1 MMILLIFWR
10 RQLSRDGRPVHRLTL
25 FRLTCARLSTVL
37 LLLVSYPL
45 SSLAAPDQSTGVAA
59 PEKSPISWARAVNT
73 RPGRD
78 APDLMERLRDGF
90 AMPDL
95 DNELVQKYQ
104 NYYLQH
110 PGAMKRLL
118 ENGRR
123 YFYYVLEELERRGMP
138 SELALLPMVE
148 SSYNPRA
155 LSPARAAGLWQF
167 IPSTGRNYGLS
178 QSWWEDNRR
187 DVVSSTGAALDYLS
201 YLYSLMGDWHLA
213 LASYNWGEGSVGRAV
228 AKNQQQGL
236 ATGYDDIRMPA
247 ETKNYVPR
255 LQAIKNILR
264 NPQLVSQLGLPVLP
278 NRPYFESVALYG
290 KHIDLETVA
299 KLANISVDE
308 VKALNPE
315 HYRPVLKVE
324 TINLPKDRVSQFKA
338 NLNAYQESEKPL
350 SRWASYTVK
359 PGEKPERI
367 ADKFKMSL
375 SQLQEANG
383 VSLKS
388 LGKPG
393 QPLLVLTEGGDLP
406 KGAGP
411 VNEMDE
417 NTPVS
422 VPEIEKPTGKSAGGK
437 AEKSSGKGKDSSAK
451 ESRSDKGGKSG
462 KTGKN
467 EKAAKSDKS
476 GGKADKSAGADKAG
490 KSGKDAGSSKASS
503 SKSADKPS
511 AAKTSSQK
519 SASGSEKSGNKPAA
533 SGKSSSKSDS
543 KDKKR

>member
-1 MMILLIFWR
+1 MNLHRALL
-10 RQLSRDGRPVHRLTL
+10 SLTL
-25 FRLTCARLSTVL
+25 SFLI
-37 LLLVSYPL
+37 SYPL
-45 SSLAAPDQSTGVAA
+45 NSLAAPDQSTGVAA
-59 PEKSPISWARAVNT
+59 PEKSPIGWTRAVNT

-78 APDLMERLRDGF
+78 APDLLERLRDGF

-213 LASYNWGEGSVGRAV
+213 LASYNWGEGAVGRAV

-236 ATGYDDIRMPA
+236 PTGYDDIRMPA

-264 NPQLVSQLGLPVLP
+264 SPQYVSQMSLPVLP

-324 TINLPKDRVSQFKA
+324 TINLPKDRVAQFKA

-350 SRWASYTVK
+350 SRWASYTVQ

-388 LGKPG
+388 LSKPG
-393 QPLLVLTEGGDLP
+393 QPLLVLTEGSNDLP
-406 KGAGP
+406 KGTAP
-411 VNEMDE
+411 VADMDE
-417 NTPVS
+417 NTPVA
-422 VPEIEKPTGKSAGGK
+422 VTEADKPTAKSASK
-437 AEKSSGKGKDSSAK
+437 TEKSTAKSDSTA
-451 ESRSDKGGKSG
+451 RSEKSG
-462 KTGKN
+462 KAT
-467 EKAAKSDKS
+467 
-476 GGKADKSAGADKAG
+476 DKSAKTDKSTKPSKGDKTDKGAKSARDTGSKSPAAKPTDKAAT
-490 KSGKDAGSSKASS
+490 S
-503 SKSADKPS
+503 
-511 AAKTSSQK
+511 KTSSQK
-519 SASGSEKSGNKPAA
+519 ASSSNDKA
-533 SGKSSSKSDS
+533 SGKSSATGKSGGKSDT
-543 KDKKR
+543 KDKSGKH

>member
-1 MMILLIFWR
+1 MNLPR
-10 RQLSRDGRPVHRLTL
+10 VSR
-25 FRLTCARLSTVL
+25 AILSTSL
-37 LLLVSYPL
+37 LLLISQPL
-45 SSLAAPDQSTGVAA
+45 VGLAADQSTGVAA

-104 NYYLQH
+104 NYYMKN

-123 YFYYVLEELERRGMP
+123 YAYYVLEELERRGMP

-148 SSYNPRA
+148 SSYNPKA

-213 LASYNWGEGSVGRAV
+213 LASYNWGEGAVGRAV
-228 AKNQQQGL
+228 AKNQAQGMPI
-236 ATGYDDIRMPA
+236 GYDDIRMPA

-264 NPQLVSQLGLPVLP
+264 NQQLVSQMGLPVLP

-290 KHIDLETVA
+290 KHIDLDTVA

-338 NLNAYQESEKPL
+338 NLSNYQETEKPL
-350 SRWASYTVK
+350 SKWAAYTVQ
-359 PGEKPERI
+359 PGEKPASI

-406 KGAGP
+406 KGAAP
-411 VNEMDE
+411 VSEMNE

-422 VPEIEKPTGKSAGGK
+422 VPEDDKPSK
-437 AEKSSGKGKDSSAK
+437 AAAKTDKNDKPSGKGK
-451 ESRSDKGGKSG
+451 ESG
-462 KTGKN
+462 KADKN
-467 EKAAKSDKS
+467 TKGAKDAKDPQSDKS
-476 GGKADKSAGADKAG
+476 GGKGKTEKSSGADKSSKSAKEPAASKAPAAKASASKSSDKT
-490 KSGKDAGSSKASS
+490 SNASS
-503 SKSADKPS
+503 SKSA
-511 AAKTSSQK
+511 
-519 SASGSEKSGNKPAA
+519 PA
-533 SGKSSSKSDS
+533 KSSGKSDS
-543 KDKKR
+543 KDKSKR

>member
-1 MMILLIFWR
+1 MNLPRVFRAILPTAFLLLIG
-10 RQLSRDGRPVHRLTL
+10 QP
-25 FRLTCARLSTVL
+25 
-37 LLLVSYPL
+37 LVG
-45 SSLAAPDQSTGVAA
+45 LAADQSTGVAA

-95 DNELVQKYQ
+95 NNELVEKYQ
-104 NYYLQH
+104 NYYIKN
-110 PGAMKRLL
+110 PGAMRRLL
-118 ENGRR
+118 ENSRR
-123 YFYYVLEELERRGMP
+123 YAYYVLEELERRGMP

-148 SSYNPRA
+148 SSYNPKA

-187 DVVSSTGAALDYLS
+187 DVVSSTGAALDYLA

-213 LASYNWGEGSVGRAV
+213 LASYNWGEGAVGRAV
-228 AKNQQQGL
+228 AKNQAQGL
-236 ATGYDDIRMPA
+236 PTGYDDIRMPA

-264 NPQLVSQLGLPVLP
+264 NPQLVSQMNLPVLP

-290 KHIDLETVA
+290 KHIDLDTVA

-315 HYRPVLKVE
+315 HYRPVMKVE
-324 TINLPKDRVSQFKA
+324 TINLPKDRVSQFKT
-338 NLNAYQESEKPL
+338 NLNNYQETEKPL
-350 SRWASYTVK
+350 SKWAAYTVQ
-359 PGEKPERI
+359 PGEKPTSI

-388 LGKPG
+388 LSKPG

-406 KGAGP
+406 KGAAP
-411 VNEMDE
+411 VSEMNE

-422 VPEIEKPTGKSAGGK
+422 VPEDDKPS
-437 AEKSSGKGKDSSAK
+437 KSSGKADKSGKLGTGKDSSAK
-451 ESRSDKGGKSG
+451 STKGAKSAKETKDSKSDKASSKSSKPVKESSREPSSSKASATKSTATKNSDKNSDKPSS
-462 KTGKN
+462 KTNSGSS
-467 EKAAKSDKS
+467 KSAPAKS
-476 GGKADKSAGADKAG
+476 GGKAD
-490 KSGKDAGSSKASS
+490 
-503 SKSADKPS
+503 
-511 AAKTSSQK
+511 
-519 SASGSEKSGNKPAA
+519 
-533 SGKSSSKSDS
+533 S
-543 KDKKR
+543 KDKSKR

>member
-1 MMILLIFWR
+1 MNLPRVRAL
-10 RQLSRDGRPVHRLTL
+10 
-25 FRLTCARLSTVL
+25 LSTAL
-37 LLLVSYPL
+37 LLLIGQPL
-45 SSLAAPDQSTGVAA
+45 VGLAADQSTGVAA

-78 APDLMERLRDGF
+78 APDLLERLRDGF

-95 DNELVQKYQ
+95 NNDLVQKYQ
-104 NYYLQH
+104 TYYTKN
-110 PGAMKRLL
+110 PGAMRRLL

-123 YFYYVLEELERRGMP
+123 YLYYVLEELERRGMP

-148 SSYNPRA
+148 SSYNPKA
-155 LSPARAAGLWQF
+155 LSPARASGLWQF

-213 LASYNWGEGSVGRAV
+213 LASYNWGEGAVGRAV
-228 AKNQQQGL
+228 AKNQAQGL
-236 ATGYDDIRMPA
+236 PTGYDDIRMPA

-264 NPQLVSQLGLPVLP
+264 DPQLVAQMNLPVLP

-290 KHIDLETVA
+290 KHIDLDTVA

-338 NLNAYQESEKPL
+338 NLNDYQESEKPL
-350 SRWASYTVK
+350 SRWASYTVQ
-359 PGEKPERI
+359 PGEKPAGI
-367 ADKFKMSL
+367 ADKFKMSI

-393 QPLLVLTEGGDLP
+393 QPLLVLTEGSDLP
-406 KGAGP
+406 KGAAP
-411 VNEMDE
+411 VSEMNE

-422 VPEIEKPTGKSAGGK
+422 VPDEDKPS
-437 AEKSSGKGKDSSAK
+437 
-451 ESRSDKGGKSG
+451 
-462 KTGKN
+462 
-467 EKAAKSDKS
+467 KAASKAKDKV
-476 GGKADKSAGADKAG
+476 KADKSYITDKNSKTAKES
-490 KSGKDAGSSKASS
+490 KSDKPTSKNSKAPTSKSTS
-503 SKSADKPS
+503 SKSSDKPS
-511 AAKTSSQK
+511 AST
-519 SASGSEKSGNKPAA
+519 KPATA
-533 SGKSSSKSDS
+533 KPAPAKSTSKSDS
-543 KDKKR
+543 KDKSKR

>member
-1 MMILLIFWR
+1 MNLPRVRAL
-10 RQLSRDGRPVHRLTL
+10 
-25 FRLTCARLSTVL
+25 LSTAL
-37 LLLVSYPL
+37 LLLIGQPL
-45 SSLAAPDQSTGVAA
+45 VGLAADQSTGVAA

-78 APDLMERLRDGF
+78 APDLLERLRDGF

-95 DNELVQKYQ
+95 NNDLVQKYQ
-104 NYYLQH
+104 TYYTKN
-110 PGAMKRLL
+110 PGAMRRLL

-123 YFYYVLEELERRGMP
+123 YLYYVLEELERRGMP

-148 SSYNPRA
+148 SSYNPKA
-155 LSPARAAGLWQF
+155 LSPARASGLWQF

-213 LASYNWGEGSVGRAV
+213 LASYNWGEGAVGRAV
-228 AKNQQQGL
+228 AKNQAQGL
-236 ATGYDDIRMPA
+236 PTGYDDIRMPA

-264 NPQLVSQLGLPVLP
+264 DPQLVAQMNLPVLP

-290 KHIDLETVA
+290 KHIDLDTVA

-338 NLNAYQESEKPL
+338 NLNDYQESEKPL
-350 SRWASYTVK
+350 SRWASYTVQ
-359 PGEKPERI
+359 PGEKPAGI
-367 ADKFKMSL
+367 ADKFKMSI

-393 QPLLVLTEGGDLP
+393 QPLLVLTEGSDLP
-406 KGAGP
+406 KGAAP
-411 VNEMDE
+411 VSEMNE

-422 VPEIEKPTGKSAGGK
+422 VPDEDKPS
-437 AEKSSGKGKDSSAK
+437 
-451 ESRSDKGGKSG
+451 
-462 KTGKN
+462 
-467 EKAAKSDKS
+467 KAASKAKDKA
-476 GGKADKSAGADKAG
+476 KADKSYITDKNSKTAKES
-490 KSGKDAGSSKASS
+490 KSDKPTSKNSKAPTSKSTS
-503 SKSADKPS
+503 SKSSDKPS
-511 AAKTSSQK
+511 AST
-519 SASGSEKSGNKPAA
+519 KPATA
-533 SGKSSSKSDS
+533 KPAPAKSTSKSDS
-543 KDKKR
+543 KDKSKR

>member
-1 MMILLIFWR
+1 MNLPRVRAL
-10 RQLSRDGRPVHRLTL
+10 
-25 FRLTCARLSTVL
+25 LSTAL
-37 LLLVSYPL
+37 LLLIGQPL
-45 SSLAAPDQSTGVAA
+45 VGLAADQSTGVAA

-78 APDLMERLRDGF
+78 APDLLERLRDGF

-95 DNELVQKYQ
+95 NNDLVQKYQ
-104 NYYLQH
+104 TYYTKN
-110 PGAMKRLL
+110 PGAIRRLL

-123 YFYYVLEELERRGMP
+123 YLYYVLEELERRGMP

-148 SSYNPRA
+148 SSYNPKA
-155 LSPARAAGLWQF
+155 LSPARASGLWQF

-213 LASYNWGEGSVGRAV
+213 LASYNWGEGAVGRAV
-228 AKNQQQGL
+228 AKNQAQGL
-236 ATGYDDIRMPA
+236 PTGYDDIRMPA

-264 NPQLVSQLGLPVLP
+264 DPQLVAQMNLPVLP

-290 KHIDLETVA
+290 KHIDLDTVA

-338 NLNAYQESEKPL
+338 NLNDYQESEKPL
-350 SRWASYTVK
+350 SRWASYTVQ
-359 PGEKPERI
+359 PGEKPAGI
-367 ADKFKMSL
+367 ADKFKMSI

-393 QPLLVLTEGGDLP
+393 QPLLVLTEGSDLP
-406 KGAGP
+406 KGAAP
-411 VNEMDE
+411 VSEMNE

-422 VPEIEKPTGKSAGGK
+422 VPDEDKPS
-437 AEKSSGKGKDSSAK
+437 
-451 ESRSDKGGKSG
+451 
-462 KTGKN
+462 
-467 EKAAKSDKS
+467 KAASKAKDKA
-476 GGKADKSAGADKAG
+476 KADKSDKTDKNSKTAKES
-490 KSGKDAGSSKASS
+490 KSDKPTSKNSKAPTSKSTS
-503 SKSADKPS
+503 SKSSDKPS
-511 AAKTSSQK
+511 ANT
-519 SASGSEKSGNKPAA
+519 KPATA
-533 SGKSSSKSDS
+533 KPAPAKSTSKSDS
-543 KDKKR
+543 KDKSKR

>member
-1 MMILLIFWR
+1 MN
-10 RQLSRDGRPVHRLTL
+10 L
-25 FRLTCARLSTVL
+25 FRALFFPVALIVTSVL
-37 LLLVSYPL
+37 ATGAN
-45 SSLAAPDQSTGVAA
+45 AANDQSTGVAA

-95 DNELVQKYQ
+95 DNELVHKYQ
-104 NYYLQH
+104 NYYLKN
-110 PGAMKRLL
+110 PAAMRRLL

-123 YFYYVLEELERRGMP
+123 YAYYVLEELERRGMP

-148 SSYNPRA
+148 SSYNPKA

-213 LASYNWGEGSVGRAV
+213 LASYNWGEGAVGRAV
-228 AKNQQQGL
+228 ARNQQQGQPS
-236 ATGYDDIRMPA
+236 GYDDIRMPA

-264 NPQLVSQLGLPVLP
+264 DPQLVAQMNLPILP

-290 KHIDLETVA
+290 KHIDLDTVA

-315 HYRPVLKVE
+315 HYRPVMKVE
-324 TINLPKDRVSQFKA
+324 TINLPKERVAQFKS
-338 NLNAYQESEKPL
+338 NLSLLEENDKPL
-350 SRWASYTVK
+350 SKWVSYTVQ
-359 PGEKPERI
+359 PGEKPQRI
-367 ADKFKMSL
+367 ADKFNMSV

-388 LGKPG
+388 LSKPG
-393 QPLLVLTEGGDLP
+393 QPLLVLTEGNNELP
-406 KGAGP
+406 KGAAP
-411 VNEMDE
+411 LVEMND
-417 NTPVS
+417 NTPVN
-422 VPEIEKPTGKSAGGK
+422 VVEAEKPAKTSSRDKPLKSQ
-437 AEKSSGKGKDSSAK
+437 ST
-451 ESRSDKGGKSG
+451 RSKQLSG
-462 KTGKN
+462 KTGSTN
-467 EKAAKSDKS
+467 TGKASTKS
-476 GGKADKSAGADKAG
+476 GAPTN
-490 KSGKDAGSSKASS
+490 SKAPVKATQTKKSSGTQSS
-503 SKSADKPS
+503 SKKRDK
-511 AAKTSSQK
+511 
-519 SASGSEKSGNKPAA
+519 
-533 SGKSSSKSDS
+533 
-543 KDKKR
+543 

>member
-1 MMILLIFWR
+1 
-10 RQLSRDGRPVHRLTL
+10 
-25 FRLTCARLSTVL
+25 
-37 LLLVSYPL
+37 
-45 SSLAAPDQSTGVAA
+45 VAA

-78 APDLMERLRDGF
+78 APDLLERLRDGF

-104 NYYLQH
+104 NYYIKN

-123 YFYYVLEELERRGMP
+123 YAYYVLEELERRGMP

-148 SSYNPRA
+148 SSYNPKA

-201 YLYSLMGDWHLA
+201 YLFSLMGDWHLA
-213 LASYNWGEGSVGRAV
+213 LASYNWGEGAVGRAV
-228 AKNQQQGL
+228 AKNQAQGL
-236 ATGYDDIRMPA
+236 PTGYDDIRMPA

-264 NPQLVSQLGLPVLP
+264 NPQLVSQMGLPVLP

-290 KHIDLETVA
+290 KHIDLDTVA

-315 HYRPVLKVE
+315 HYRPVMKVE
-324 TINLPKDRVSQFKA
+324 TINLPKDRVSQFKT
-338 NLNAYQESEKPL
+338 NLNNYQETEKPL
-350 SRWASYTVK
+350 SKWAAYTVQ
-359 PGEKPERI
+359 PGEKPASI

-388 LGKPG
+388 LSKPG
-393 QPLLVLTEGGDLP
+393 QPLLVLTEGGELP
-406 KGAGP
+406 KGAAP
-411 VNEMDE
+411 VSEMND
-417 NTPVS
+417 NTPVA
-422 VPEIEKPTGKSAGGK
+422 VPEDDKPSKTAAK
-437 AEKSSGKGKDSSAK
+437 ADKPGAKGKGKDKDSGKAKSGKSAASDKGSKSAREPSATKAPTSKSTSSK
-451 ESRSDKGGKSG
+451 STSSKRSDKATSPS
-462 KTGKN
+462 TGK
-467 EKAAKSDKS
+467 AASTKPA
-476 GGKADKSAGADKAG
+476 GKAD
-490 KSGKDAGSSKASS
+490 SKNP
-503 SKSADKPS
+503 SK
-511 AAKTSSQK
+511 
-519 SASGSEKSGNKPAA
+519 
-533 SGKSSSKSDS
+533 
-543 KDKKR
+543 R

>member
-1 MMILLIFWR
+1 MTVSFLAR
-10 RQLSRDGRPVHRLTL
+10 ARAL
-25 FRLTCARLSTVL
+25 FSVAAL
-37 LLLVSYPL
+37 LLSGL
-45 SSLAAPDQSTGVAA
+45 SLNAAAAPDQSTGVAA
-59 PEKSPISWARAVNT
+59 PEKSPIGWTRAVNT

-78 APDLMERLRDGF
+78 APDLLERLRDGF

-95 DNELVQKYQ
+95 DNDLVRKYQ
-104 NYYLQH
+104 NYYQQN
-110 PGAMKRLL
+110 PGAMRRLL

-213 LASYNWGEGSVGRAV
+213 LASYNWGEGAVARAV

-255 LQAIKNILR
+255 LQAIKNVLR
-264 NPQLVSQLGLPVLP
+264 NPQMVAQLGLPVLP

-324 TINLPKDRVSQFKA
+324 TINLPKDRVSQFKS
-338 NLNAYQESEKPL
+338 NLNAYQDSEKPL
-350 SRWASYTVK
+350 SRWASYTVQ
-359 PGEKPERI
+359 PGEKPANI

-388 LGKPG
+388 LSKPG
-393 QPLLVLTEGGDLP
+393 QPLLVLTEGGNDLP
-406 KGAGP
+406 KGTAP
-411 VNEMDE
+411 VAEMDE
-417 NTPVS
+417 NTPS
-422 VPEIEKPTGKSAGGK
+422 NVPETDKPTGKPSAAK
-437 AEKSSGKGKDSSAK
+437 ADKAAAAKAVDASAKADKSS
-451 ESRSDKGGKSG
+451 
-462 KTGKN
+462 
-467 EKAAKSDKS
+467 KSDKS
-476 GGKADKSAGADKAG
+476 GKSSATKASDKADKGATAKSVSSKPGTAKPTASSDKA
-490 KSGKDAGSSKASS
+490 KSTATSK
-503 SKSADKPS
+503 KPE
-511 AAKTSSQK
+511 KT
-519 SASGSEKSGNKPAA
+519 E
-533 SGKSSSKSDS
+533 KSSSK
-543 KDKKR
+543 DKAQKR

>member
-1 MMILLIFWR
+1 MNQIRAILVAVFTGLA
-10 RQLSRDGRPVHRLTL
+10 LLPVS
-25 FRLTCARLSTVL
+25 AQ
-37 LLLVSYPL
+37 
-45 SSLAAPDQSTGVAA
+45 AAPDQSTGVAA

-78 APDLMERLRDGF
+78 APDLLERLRDGF

-110 PGAMKRLL
+110 PAALRRQLD
-118 ENGRR
+118 NSRR
-123 YFYYVLEELERRGMP
+123 YAYFVLEELERRGMP

-148 SSYNPRA
+148 SSYNPKA

-187 DVVSSTGAALDYLS
+187 DVISSTGAALDYLS

-213 LASYNWGEGSVGRAV
+213 LASYNWGEGAVGRAV

-236 ATGYDDIRMPA
+236 PTGYDDIRMPA

-264 NPQLVSQLGLPVLP
+264 SPQLVSQLGLPVLP
-278 NRPYFESVALYG
+278 NRPYFEAVALYG

-324 TINLPKDRVSQFKA
+324 TINLPKDRVAQFKN

-350 SRWASYTVK
+350 SRWATYTVQ

-388 LGKPG
+388 LSKPG
-393 QPLLVLTEGGDLP
+393 QPLLVLTEGGELP
-406 KGAGP
+406 KGTAP
-411 VNEMDE
+411 LVEMNE

-422 VPEIEKPTGKSAGGK
+422 VPDDPPPLPRSAAQKLGKASHSSKDASSKPTVSEKTDKPGKSSKASAKTASKETPADKSGKSSKGDKTTNAKSAGSK
-437 AEKSSGKGKDSSAK
+437 SAEKPAASRGSSAAK
-451 ESRSDKGGKSG
+451 P
-462 KTGKN
+462 
-467 EKAAKSDKS
+467 AAS
-476 GGKADKSAGADKAG
+476 
-490 KSGKDAGSSKASS
+490 AGSSKNGGA
-503 SKSADKPS
+503 SKSASDK
-511 AAKTSSQK
+511 
-519 SASGSEKSGNKPAA
+519 
-533 SGKSSSKSDS
+533 KSS
-543 KDKKR
+543 KK

>member
-1 MMILLIFWR
+1 MNLPRVRAL
-10 RQLSRDGRPVHRLTL
+10 
-25 FRLTCARLSTVL
+25 LSTAL
-37 LLLVSYPL
+37 LLLIGQPL
-45 SSLAAPDQSTGVAA
+45 VGLAADQSTGVAA

-78 APDLMERLRDGF
+78 APDLLERLRDGF

-95 DNELVQKYQ
+95 NNDLVQKYQ
-104 NYYLQH
+104 TYYTKN
-110 PGAMKRLL
+110 PGAMRRLL

-123 YFYYVLEELERRGMP
+123 YLYYVLEELERRGMP

-148 SSYNPRA
+148 SSYNPKA
-155 LSPARAAGLWQF
+155 LSPARASGLWQF

-213 LASYNWGEGSVGRAV
+213 LASYNWGEGAVGRAV
-228 AKNQQQGL
+228 AKNQAQGL
-236 ATGYDDIRMPA
+236 PTGYDDIRMPA

-264 NPQLVSQLGLPVLP
+264 DPQLVAQMNLPVLP

-290 KHIDLETVA
+290 KHIDLDTVA

-338 NLNAYQESEKPL
+338 NLNDYQESEKPL
-350 SRWASYTVK
+350 SRWASYTVQ
-359 PGEKPERI
+359 PGEKPAGI
-367 ADKFKMSL
+367 ADKFKMSI

-393 QPLLVLTEGGDLP
+393 QPLLVLTEGSDLP
-406 KGAGP
+406 KGAAP
-411 VNEMDE
+411 VSEMNE

-422 VPEIEKPTGKSAGGK
+422 VPDEDKPS
-437 AEKSSGKGKDSSAK
+437 
-451 ESRSDKGGKSG
+451 
-462 KTGKN
+462 
-467 EKAAKSDKS
+467 KAASKAKDKV
-476 GGKADKSAGADKAG
+476 KADKSYITDKNSKTAKES
-490 KSGKDAGSSKASS
+490 KSDKPTSKNSKAPTSKSTS
-503 SKSADKPS
+503 SKSSDKPS
-511 AAKTSSQK
+511 ANT
-519 SASGSEKSGNKPAA
+519 KPATA
-533 SGKSSSKSDS
+533 KPAPAKSTSKSDS
-543 KDKKR
+543 KDKSKR

>member
-1 MMILLIFWR
+1 MNLPRVRAL
-10 RQLSRDGRPVHRLTL
+10 
-25 FRLTCARLSTVL
+25 LSTAL
-37 LLLVSYPL
+37 LLLIGQPL
-45 SSLAAPDQSTGVAA
+45 VGLAADQSTGVAA

-78 APDLMERLRDGF
+78 APDLLERLRDGF

-95 DNELVQKYQ
+95 NNDLVQKYQ
-104 NYYLQH
+104 TYYTKN
-110 PGAMKRLL
+110 PGAMRRLL

-123 YFYYVLEELERRGMP
+123 YLYYVLEELERRGMP

-148 SSYNPRA
+148 SSYNPKA
-155 LSPARAAGLWQF
+155 LSPARASGLWQF

-213 LASYNWGEGSVGRAV
+213 LASYNWGEGAVGRAV
-228 AKNQQQGL
+228 AKNQAQGL
-236 ATGYDDIRMPA
+236 PTGYDDIRMPA

-264 NPQLVSQLGLPVLP
+264 DPQLVAQMNLPVLP

-290 KHIDLETVA
+290 KHIDLDTVA

-338 NLNAYQESEKPL
+338 NLNDYQESEKPL
-350 SRWASYTVK
+350 SRWAAYTVQ
-359 PGEKPERI
+359 PGEKPAGI
-367 ADKFKMSL
+367 ADKFKMSI

-393 QPLLVLTEGGDLP
+393 QPLLVLTEGSDLP
-406 KGAGP
+406 KGAAP
-411 VNEMDE
+411 VSEMNE

-422 VPEIEKPTGKSAGGK
+422 VPDEDKPS
-437 AEKSSGKGKDSSAK
+437 
-451 ESRSDKGGKSG
+451 
-462 KTGKN
+462 
-467 EKAAKSDKS
+467 KAASKAKDKA
-476 GGKADKSAGADKAG
+476 KADKSDKTDKNSKTAKES
-490 KSGKDAGSSKASS
+490 KSDKPTSKNSKAPTSKSTS
-503 SKSADKPS
+503 SKSSDKPS
-511 AAKTSSQK
+511 ANT
-519 SASGSEKSGNKPAA
+519 KPAA
-533 SGKSSSKSDS
+533 AKPAPAKSTSKSDS
-543 KDKKR
+543 KDKSKR

>member
-1 MMILLIFWR
+1 MN
-10 RQLSRDGRPVHRLTL
+10 L
-25 FRLTCARLSTVL
+25 FRALFFPVALIVTSVL
-37 LLLVSYPL
+37 ATGAN
-45 SSLAAPDQSTGVAA
+45 AANDQSTGVAA

-95 DNELVQKYQ
+95 DNELVHKYQ
-104 NYYLQH
+104 NYYLKN
-110 PGAMKRLL
+110 PAAMRRLL

-123 YFYYVLEELERRGMP
+123 YAYYVLEELERRGMP

-148 SSYNPRA
+148 SSYNPKA

-213 LASYNWGEGSVGRAV
+213 LASYNWGEGAVGRAV
-228 AKNQQQGL
+228 ARNQQQGQPS
-236 ATGYDDIRMPA
+236 GYDDIRMPA

-264 NPQLVSQLGLPVLP
+264 DPQLVAQMNLPVLP

-290 KHIDLETVA
+290 KHIDLDTVA

-315 HYRPVLKVE
+315 HYRPVMKVE
-324 TINLPKDRVSQFKA
+324 TINLPKERVAQFKS
-338 NLNAYQESEKPL
+338 NLSLLEENDKPL
-350 SRWASYTVK
+350 SKWVSYTVQ
-359 PGEKPERI
+359 PGEKPQRI
-367 ADKFKMSL
+367 ADKFNMSV

-388 LGKPG
+388 LSKPG
-393 QPLLVLTEGGDLP
+393 QPLLVLTEGNNELP
-406 KGAGP
+406 KGAAP
-411 VNEMDE
+411 LVEMND
-417 NTPVS
+417 NTPVN
-422 VPEIEKPTGKSAGGK
+422 VAEAEKPVK
-437 AEKSSGKGKDSSAK
+437 KSSRDKPLKSQST
-451 ESRSDKGGKSG
+451 RSKQLSG
-462 KTGKN
+462 KTGSPN
-467 EKAAKSDKS
+467 T
-476 GGKADKSAGADKAG
+476 GKASTKSSAPTN
-490 KSGKDAGSSKASS
+490 SKAPV
-503 SKSADKPS
+503 KSTQTK
-511 AAKTSSQK
+511 
-519 SASGSEKSGNKPAA
+519 
-533 SGKSSSKSDS
+533 KSSGTQSTS
-543 KDKKR
+543 KKRDK

>member
-1 MMILLIFWR
+1 MR
-10 RQLSRDGRPVHRLTL
+10 AL
-25 FRLTCARLSTVL
+25 FSVAAL
-37 LLLVSYPL
+37 LLCGL
-45 SSLAAPDQSTGVAA
+45 SLNAAAAPDQSTGVAA
-59 PEKSPISWARAVNT
+59 PEKSPIGWTRAVNT

-78 APDLMERLRDGF
+78 APDLLERLRDGF

-95 DNELVQKYQ
+95 DNDLVRKYQ
-104 NYYLQH
+104 NYYQQN
-110 PGAMKRLL
+110 PGAMRRLL

-213 LASYNWGEGSVGRAV
+213 LASYNWGEGAVARAV

-255 LQAIKNILR
+255 LQAIKNVLR
-264 NPQLVSQLGLPVLP
+264 NPQMVAQLGLPVLP

-324 TINLPKDRVSQFKA
+324 TINLPKDRVSQFKS
-338 NLNAYQESEKPL
+338 NLNAYQDSEKPL
-350 SRWASYTVK
+350 SRWASYTVQ
-359 PGEKPERI
+359 PGEKPANI

-388 LGKPG
+388 LSKPG
-393 QPLLVLTEGGDLP
+393 QPLLVLTEGGNDLP
-406 KGAGP
+406 KGTAP
-411 VNEMDE
+411 VAEMDE
-417 NTPVS
+417 NTPS
-422 VPEIEKPTGKSAGGK
+422 NVPETDKPTGKPSAAK
-437 AEKSSGKGKDSSAK
+437 ADKAAAAKAVDASAKADKSS
-451 ESRSDKGGKSG
+451 
-462 KTGKN
+462 
-467 EKAAKSDKS
+467 KSDKS
-476 GGKADKSAGADKAG
+476 GKSSATKASDKADKGATAKSVSSKPGTAKPTASSDKA
-490 KSGKDAGSSKASS
+490 KSTATSK
-503 SKSADKPS
+503 KPE
-511 AAKTSSQK
+511 KT
-519 SASGSEKSGNKPAA
+519 E
-533 SGKSSSKSDS
+533 KSSSK
-543 KDKKR
+543 DKTQKR

>member
-1 MMILLIFWR
+1 MNLPRVLRAILPTACLLLIG
-10 RQLSRDGRPVHRLTL
+10 QP
-25 FRLTCARLSTVL
+25 
-37 LLLVSYPL
+37 LVG
-45 SSLAAPDQSTGVAA
+45 LAADQSTGVAA
-59 PEKSPISWARAVNT
+59 PEKSPISWARAINT

-78 APDLMERLRDGF
+78 APDLLERLRDRF

-95 DNELVQKYQ
+95 DNELVHKYQ
-104 NYYLQH
+104 SYYMKN
-110 PGAMKRLL
+110 PGAMRRLL

-123 YFYYVLEELERRGMP
+123 YADYVLEELERRGMP

-148 SSYNPRA
+148 SSYNPKA

-201 YLYSLMGDWHLA
+201 YLFSLMGDWHLA
-213 LASYNWGEGSVGRAV
+213 LASYNWGEGAVGRAV

-236 ATGYDDIRMPA
+236 PTGYDDIRMPT

-264 NPQLVSQLGLPVLP
+264 DPQLVAQLNLPVLP
-278 NRPYFESVALYG
+278 NRPYFETVALYG
-290 KHIDLETVA
+290 KHIDVDTVA

-324 TINLPKDRVSQFKA
+324 TINLPKDRVAQFKS
-338 NLNAYQESEKPL
+338 NLNDYQESEKPL
-350 SRWASYTVK
+350 SRWVSYTVQT
-359 PGEKPERI
+359 GEKPERI
-367 ADKFKMSL
+367 ADKFKMSI

-393 QPLLVLTEGGDLP
+393 QPLLVLTEGGTDLP
-406 KGAGP
+406 KGTAP
-411 VNEMDE
+411 LVEMND

-422 VPEIEKPTGKSAGGK
+422 VPESDKPSKPTKAAASTKAGKSERKASTGNQGKEKGGTAKNSTQNDTKSANKTASNARPAPAK
-437 AEKSSGKGKDSSAK
+437 AADKAADKGANKV
-451 ESRSDKGGKSG
+451 SDKGG
-462 KTGKN
+462 
-467 EKAAKSDKS
+467 
-476 GGKADKSAGADKAG
+476 AG
-490 KSGKDAGSSKASS
+490 KQNA
-503 SKSADKPS
+503 
-511 AAKTSSQK
+511 
-519 SASGSEKSGNKPAA
+519 KPAPA
-533 SGKSSSKSDS
+533 KSSSTSNNSTPKNTPSKNAPGKSTN
-543 KDKKR
+543 DKKREK